1 MLVLTEHNSAE
12 QQKKTTGGAGVGPE
26 ELTKTKTPQRKAE
39 AAAQG
44 AVGSSVYVQYI
55 RALGLPAVGLYSA
68 SFSPDSTKIVSA
80 SYDKTVRV
88 WSAAT
93 GECELALTGH
103 SSAVNLVSFS
113 QDGRKIVSTSSDN
126 TVRVWNAATGDTDA
140 VLSARQASFSPDG
153 AKIASA
159 CRDNTVRVWSILTS
173 KEAAK
178 AAAPKI
184 RFSVIEL
191 TGKELLMTTLSALHT
206 VDELKQEVA
215 RASGIKVAQLRVV
228 LKNEALDDENRTLGE
243 YGVEAGSQVNA
254 VSQSGADV
262 EEE

>member
-1 MLVLTEHNSAE
+1 MNSAC
-12 QQKKTTGGAGVGPE
+12 
-26 ELTKTKTPQRKAE
+26 
-39 AAAQG
+39 
-44 AVGSSVYVQYI
+44 
-55 RALGLPAVGLYSA
+55 
-68 SFSPDSTKIVSA
+68 FSPDGAKIVSA
-80 SYDKTVRV
+80 S
-88 WSAAT
+88 
-93 GECELALTGH
+93 G
-103 SSAVNLVSFS
+103 
-113 QDGRKIVSTSSDN
+113 DN

-140 VLSARQASFSPDG
+140 VLSACQASFSPDG

-159 CRDNTVRVWSILTS
+159 CRDNTVRVWSTLTS

-243 YGVEAGSQVNA
+243 CGVEAGSQVNA
-254 VSQSGADV
+254 VSQSGV
-262 EEE
+262 NIEEE